1 MNKNFFLVA
10 LIVSALLGWA
20 TGIIFESSGTLQSI
34 SLLLKTAFFAVLK
47 MVIGPLI
54 FFSVF
59 SGVLGLGNKASASR
73 IGSVTLFYYLTTTSI
88 AIFIGLVV
96 VFFIHPWTSYPPIT
110 NSLDE
115 GLSSLSLASPTLIS
129 SSDGSITS
137 LFVTLIQRMFVNPI
151 SAIADFNILGILT
164 SAVIFGLA
172 ATMVTDEKS
181 HLPKVI
187 EEISSGMHKLANWV
201 LWLLPV
207 GLFAITYQLATQ
219 LTWTT
224 MASLGQLAA
233 VVFGATLIHGL
244 LVLPTIVWLV
254 SGMSPFTFIKG
265 ILQPLFTAL
274 LTSSS
279 ATTIPV
285 SMIAAEK
292 ELGVDRAK
300 ASFILPL
307 GATANMDGTALF
319 EGIAAIYLAYMF
331 GIDLGSTEIIT
342 VFLISMLSSIGAPG
356 MPSGSM
362 AGMQL
367 VLLAVGIPLEAI
379 ALLLLIER
387 PLDTFRTAVNVE
399 GDLAGCLVVEHF
411 MPGKEKATA

>member
-1 MNKNFFLVA
+1 
-10 LIVSALLGWA
+10 
-20 TGIIFESSGTLQSI
+20 
-34 SLLLKTAFFAVLK
+34 
-47 MVIGPLI
+47 
-54 FFSVF
+54 
-59 SGVLGLGNKASASR
+59 
-73 IGSVTLFYYLTTTSI
+73 
-88 AIFIGLVV
+88 
-96 VFFIHPWTSYPPIT
+96 
-110 NSLDE
+110 
-115 GLSSLSLASPTLIS
+115 
-129 SSDGSITS
+129 
-137 LFVTLIQRMFVNPI
+137 
-151 SAIADFNILGILT
+151 
-164 SAVIFGLA
+164 
-172 ATMVTDEKS
+172 MVTDEKS

-254 SGMSPFTFIKG
+254 SGMSPFTFIKR

-279 ATTIPV
+279 ATTLPV

-411 MPGKEKATA
+411 ISGSKRATP

>member
-10 LIVSALLGWA
+10 LILSALLGWA
-20 TGIIFESSGTLQSI
+20 TGIIFESSETLQSV

-73 IGSVTLFYYLTTTSI
+73 IGSVTLFYYLTTTGI
-88 AIFIGLVV
+88 AISIGLVV

-172 ATMVTDEKS
+172 ATVVTDEKS
-181 HLPKVI
+181 RLPEVI

-233 VVFGATLIHGL
+233 VVFGATLVHGL

-254 SGMSPFTFIKG
+254 SGMSPFTFINR

-279 ATTIPV
+279 ATTLPV

-411 MPGKEKATA
+411 MSGEEKATS

>member
-10 LIVSALLGWA
+10 LILSALLGWA
-20 TGIIFESSGTLQSI
+20 TGIIFESSETLQSV

-73 IGSVTLFYYLTTTSI
+73 IGSVTLFYYLTTTGI

-172 ATMVTDEKS
+172 ATVVTDEKS
-181 HLPKVI
+181 RLPEVI

-233 VVFGATLIHGL
+233 VVFGATLVHGL

-411 MPGKEKATA
+411 MSGEEKATS

>member
-1 MNKNFFLVA
+1 MNKNFFLA
-10 LIVSALLGWA
+10 TLILSALLGWA
-20 TGIIFESSGTLQSI
+20 TGMIFESSETLQSI

-73 IGSVTLFYYLTTTSI
+73 IGGVTLVYYLTTTGI
-88 AIFIGLVV
+88 AISIGLIV

-110 NSLDE
+110 NNLDE
-115 GLSSLSLASPTLIS
+115 GLTNLSLASPTLIS

-137 LFVTLIQRMFVNPI
+137 LFVTMIQRMFVNPI

-201 LWLLPV
+201 LWLLPI
-207 GLFAITYQLATQ
+207 GLFAITYQFATQ

-254 SGMSPFTFIKG
+254 SGMSPFTFIKR

-279 ATTIPV
+279 ATTLPV

-411 MPGKEKATA
+411 ITGKEKAAA

>member
-1 MNKNFFLVA
+1 MA
-10 LIVSALLGWA
+10 LILSALLGWA
-20 TGIIFESSGTLQSI
+20 TGMIFESSETLQSI

-59 SGVLGLGNKASASR
+59 SGVLGLGNKASASS
-73 IGSVTLFYYLTTTSI
+73 IGRVTLVYYLTTTGI
-88 AIFIGLVV
+88 AISIGLIV
-96 VFFIHPWTSYPPIT
+96 VFFIHPWTSYPPIA
-110 NSLDE
+110 NNLDE
-115 GLSSLSLASPTLIS
+115 GLTNLSLASPTLIS

-137 LFVTLIQRMFVNPI
+137 LFVTMIQRMFVNPI

-224 MASLGQLAA
+224 IASLGQLAT

-254 SGMSPFTFIKG
+254 SGMSPFTFINR

-279 ATTIPV
+279 ATTLPV

-331 GIDLGSTEIIT
+331 GVDLGSTEIIT

-411 MPGKEKATA
+411 ITGKEKAAA

>member
-10 LIVSALLGWA
+10 LLLSALLGWA
-20 TGIIFESSGTLQSI
+20 AGMIFESSETLQSI

-73 IGSVTLFYYLTTTSI
+73 IGGVTFVYYLTTTGI
-88 AIFIGLVV
+88 AISIGLVV

-110 NSLDE
+110 NNLDE

-129 SSDGSITS
+129 STDGSITS
-137 LFVTLIQRMFVNPI
+137 LLVTMIQRMFVNPI

-172 ATMVTDEKS
+172 ATVVTNEKS
-181 HLPKVI
+181 RLPEVI

-254 SGMSPFTFIKG
+254 SGMSPFTFIKR

-279 ATTIPV
+279 ATTLPV

-399 GDLAGCLVVEHF
+399 GDLAGCLVVEQF
-411 MPGKEKATA
+411 ISGSQKAAS

>member
-1 MNKNFFLVA
+1 M
-10 LIVSALLGWA
+10 
-20 TGIIFESSGTLQSI
+20 IFESSETLQSI

-59 SGVLGLGNKASASR
+59 SGVFGLGNKASASR
-73 IGSVTLFYYLTTTSI
+73 IGGVTLVYYLTTTGI
-88 AIFIGLVV
+88 AISIGLII
-96 VFFIHPWTSYPPIT
+96 VFFIHPWTCYPPIT
-110 NSLDE
+110 NNLDE
-115 GLSSLSLASPTLIS
+115 GLTNLSLASPTLIS

-137 LFVTLIQRMFVNPI
+137 LFVTMIQRMFVNPI

-254 SGMSPFTFIKG
+254 SGMSPFTFIKR

-279 ATTIPV
+279 ATTLPV

-331 GIDLGSTEIIT
+331 GVDLGSTEIIT

-411 MPGKEKATA
+411 ISGKEKAAA

>member
-20 TGIIFESSGTLQSI
+20 TGMIFESSETLQSI

-73 IGSVTLFYYLTTTSI
+73 IGSVTLFYYLTTTGI
-88 AIFIGLVV
+88 AISIGLVV

-172 ATMVTDEKS
+172 ATVVTDEKS
-181 HLPKVI
+181 RLPEVI

-254 SGMSPFTFIKG
+254 SGMSPFTFINR

-279 ATTIPV
+279 ATTLPV

-411 MPGKEKATA
+411 ISGSQKATS

>member
-59 SGVLGLGNKASASR
+59 SGVLGLSDKASASR
-73 IGSVTLFYYLTTTSI
+73 IGSVTLFYYLTTTGI
-88 AIFIGLVV
+88 AISIGLVV

-172 ATMVTDEKS
+172 ATVVTDEKS
-181 HLPKVI
+181 RLPEVI

-254 SGMSPFTFIKG
+254 SGMSPFTFINR

-279 ATTIPV
+279 ATTLPV

-411 MPGKEKATA
+411 ISGSQTATS

>member
-10 LIVSALLGWA
+10 LILSALLGWA

-59 SGVLGLGNKASASR
+59 SGVLGLGNKASATR
-73 IGSVTLFYYLTTTSI
+73 IGGITLVYYLITTGI
-88 AIFIGLVV
+88 AICIGLVV
-96 VFFIHPWTSYPPIT
+96 VFFIHPWTSYPPIA
-110 NSLDE
+110 NNLDG

-172 ATMVTDEKS
+172 ATVVTNEKS
-181 HLPKVI
+181 RLPKVI

-244 LVLPTIVWLV
+244 LVLPAIVWLV
-254 SGMSPFTFIKG
+254 SGMPPFTFIKR

-300 ASFILPL
+300 ASFVLPL

-411 MPGKEKATA
+411 MSGEEKATS

>member
-10 LIVSALLGWA
+10 LILSALLGWA

-59 SGVLGLGNKASASR
+59 SGILGLGNKASASR
-73 IGSVTLFYYLTTTSI
+73 IGGITLIYYLITTVI
-88 AIFIGLVV
+88 AICIGLVV
-96 VFFIHPWTSYPPIT
+96 VFFIHPWTSYPPIA
-110 NSLDE
+110 NNLDG

-172 ATMVTDEKS
+172 ATVVTNEKS
-181 HLPKVI
+181 RLPKVI

-244 LVLPTIVWLV
+244 LVLPAIVWLV
-254 SGMSPFTFIKG
+254 SGMSPFTFIKR

-300 ASFILPL
+300 ASFVLPL

-411 MPGKEKATA
+411 MSGEEKATS

>member
-1 MNKNFFLVA
+1 M
-10 LIVSALLGWA
+10 
-20 TGIIFESSGTLQSI
+20 IFESSETLQSI

-73 IGSVTLFYYLTTTSI
+73 IGGVTFVYYLTTTGI
-88 AIFIGLVV
+88 AISIGLIV

-110 NSLDE
+110 NNLDE
-115 GLSSLSLASPTLIS
+115 GLTNLSLASPTLIS

-137 LFVTLIQRMFVNPI
+137 LFVTMIQRMFVNPI

-254 SGMSPFTFIKG
+254 SGMSPFTFIKR

-279 ATTIPV
+279 ATTLPV

-411 MPGKEKATA
+411 ITGKEKAAA

>member
-10 LIVSALLGWA
+10 LILSALLGWA
-20 TGIIFESSGTLQSI
+20 TGIFFESSETLQSI

-73 IGSVTLFYYLTTTSI
+73 IGGGTLVYYLTTTGI
-88 AIFIGLVV
+88 AISIGLIV

-110 NSLDE
+110 NNLDE
-115 GLSSLSLASPTLIS
+115 GLTNLSLASPTLIS

-137 LFVTLIQRMFVNPI
+137 LFVTMIQRMFVNPI

-187 EEISSGMHKLANWV
+187 EVISSGMHKLANWV

-254 SGMSPFTFIKG
+254 SGMSPITFINR

-279 ATTIPV
+279 ATTLPV

-411 MPGKEKATA
+411 INGKDKATS

>member
-1 MNKNFFLVA
+1 M
-10 LIVSALLGWA
+10 
-20 TGIIFESSGTLQSI
+20 IFESSETLQSI

-73 IGSVTLFYYLTTTSI
+73 IGSVTLVYYLTTTGI
-88 AIFIGLVV
+88 AISIGLIV
-96 VFFIHPWTSYPPIT
+96 VFFIHPWTSFPPIT
-110 NSLDE
+110 NNLDE
-115 GLSSLSLASPTLIS
+115 GLTNLSLASPTLIS

-137 LFVTLIQRMFVNPI
+137 LFVTMIQRMFVNPI

-254 SGMSPFTFIKG
+254 SGMSPFTFIKR

-279 ATTIPV
+279 ATTLPV

-411 MPGKEKATA
+411 ITGKEKGAAKR

>member
-1 MNKNFFLVA
+1 M
-10 LIVSALLGWA
+10 
-20 TGIIFESSGTLQSI
+20 IFESSETLQSI

-73 IGSVTLFYYLTTTSI
+73 IGGVTLVYYLITTGI
-88 AIFIGLVV
+88 AISIGLIV

-110 NSLDE
+110 NNLDE
-115 GLSSLSLASPTLIS
+115 GLTNLSLASPTLIS

-137 LFVTLIQRMFVNPI
+137 LFVTMIQRMFVNPI

-201 LWLLPV
+201 LWLLPI

-254 SGMSPFTFIKG
+254 SGMSPLTFIKR

-279 ATTIPV
+279 ATTLPV

-331 GIDLGSTEIIT
+331 GVDLGSTEIIT

-411 MPGKEKATA
+411 ITGKEKAAA

>member
-1 MNKNFFLVA
+1 M
-10 LIVSALLGWA
+10 
-20 TGIIFESSGTLQSI
+20 IFESSETLQSI

-73 IGSVTLFYYLTTTSI
+73 IGGVTLVYYLTTTSI
-88 AIFIGLVV
+88 AISIGLIV

-110 NSLDE
+110 NNLDE
-115 GLSSLSLASPTLIS
+115 GLTNLSLASPTLIS

-137 LFVTLIQRMFVNPI
+137 LFVTMIQRMFVNPI

-254 SGMSPFTFIKG
+254 SGMSPFTFIKR

-279 ATTIPV
+279 ATTLPV

-411 MPGKEKATA
+411 ITGKEKAAA

>member
-10 LIVSALLGWA
+10 LILSALLGWA
-20 TGIIFESSGTLQSI
+20 TGMIFESSETLQSI

-73 IGSVTLFYYLTTTSI
+73 IGGVTLVYYLTTTGI
-88 AIFIGLVV
+88 AISIGLIV

-110 NSLDE
+110 TN
-115 GLSSLSLASPTLIS
+115 LSLASPTLIS

-137 LFVTLIQRMFVNPI
+137 LFVTMIQRMFVTPI

-181 HLPKVI
+181 HLPKAI

-244 LVLPTIVWLV
+244 LVLPTIVWLI
-254 SGMSPFTFIKG
+254 SGMPPFTFIKR

-279 ATTIPV
+279 ATTLPV

-307 GATANMDGTALF
+307 GGTANMDGTALF

-411 MPGKEKATA
+411 ISGSQKATS

>member
-34 SLLLKTAFFAVLK
+34 SLLLKTAFFAILK

-73 IGSVTLFYYLTTTSI
+73 IGSVTLFYYLTTTGI
-88 AIFIGLVV
+88 AISIGLVV

-172 ATMVTDEKS
+172 ATVVTDEKS
-181 HLPKVI
+181 RLPEVI

-411 MPGKEKATA
+411 MSGEEKATS

>member
-1 MNKNFFLVA
+1 M
-10 LIVSALLGWA
+10 
-20 TGIIFESSGTLQSI
+20 IFESSETLQSI

-73 IGSVTLFYYLTTTSI
+73 IGSVTLFYYLTTTGI
-88 AIFIGLVV
+88 AISIGLVV

-164 SAVIFGLA
+164 SAVIFGFA
-172 ATMVTDEKS
+172 ATVVTDEKS
-181 HLPKVI
+181 RLPEVI

-254 SGMSPFTFIKG
+254 SGMSPFTFINR

-279 ATTIPV
+279 ATTLPV

-411 MPGKEKATA
+411 ISGSQKATS

>member
-10 LIVSALLGWA
+10 LILSALLGWA
-20 TGIIFESSGTLQSI
+20 TGMIFESSETLQSI

-73 IGSVTLFYYLTTTSI
+73 IGGVTLVYYLTTTSI
-88 AIFIGLVV
+88 AISIGLIV
-96 VFFIHPWTSYPPIT
+96 VFFIHPWPSYPPIT
-110 NSLDE
+110 NNLDE
-115 GLSSLSLASPTLIS
+115 GLTNLSLASPTLIS

-137 LFVTLIQRMFVNPI
+137 LFVTMIQRMFVNPI

-187 EEISSGMHKLANWV
+187 EEVSSGMHKLTNWV

-254 SGMSPFTFIKG
+254 SGMSPFTFIKR

-279 ATTIPV
+279 ATTLPV

-411 MPGKEKATA
+411 ISGSRKAAS